1 MNVGNASS
9 VQSKLHITLYFFL
22 GSIFISEHAVL
33 KGAICKKSWF
43 LSLSPSSS
51 NNDALGFPLIKK
63 WHVGMAAD
71 PSYDPQSVSFWR
83 AGNETQKSTFVRIET
98 FKVWLGLGT
107 WTTLQA

>member
-43 LSLSPSSS
+43 LSLIPNSS
-51 NNDALGFPLIKK
+51 NNDARTNPTDSSFKFNS
-63 WHVGMAAD
+63 HV
-71 PSYDPQSVSFWR
+71 
-83 AGNETQKSTFVRIET
+83 
-98 FKVWLGLGT
+98 KV
-107 WTTLQA
+107 